1 VEAGEAV
8 AAAINSQG
16 GVAVF
21 AECDVSSESSIN
33 AAVEAVAQGLGGLN
47 ILVNVAGVNIM
58 ATVTDTEIER
68 WDRAQH
74 VNLRSVFLA
83 SKAALPHLMAGG
95 PSSIVNTSSVQ
106 ATRGVPNFPSY
117 AASKAGMQ
125 GLSRQMAVDYAQ
137 HAVRINCVSPGAPC
151 MKRLFCAILHFTPPP
166 PPEDLPRQARDK
178 RRESWQKTVLH
189 SAGGIET
196 GLNANSQLLEQVLRK
211 RISIWRHL
219 ILKTIIL
226 PRQARDEHIGST
238 QIKSGVFLQEFLPKT
253 AAPVRNQ
260 MNRESADADAIQLEY
275 DPTPRL
281 FVSGLPVDVAYT
293 ILFLASEES
302 VHITGQNLM
311 VDGGSSIAA
320 NAGNVPGISG

>member
-1 VEAGEAV
+1 MMRAWQITGAGNGIGRATALLFAAEGCKVGVVDRDVAAGEAV
-8 AAAINSQG
+8 VAAIQSKG
-16 GVAVF
+16 GTATFV
-21 AECDVSSESSIN
+21 ECDVSSEQSIN
-33 AAVEAVAQGLGGLN
+33 AAVEAVVQALGGLN

-58 ATVTDTEIER
+58 ATVTETEIER

-137 HAVRINCVSPGAPC
+137 HAVRINCVSPG
-151 MKRLFCAILHFTPPP
+151 
-166 PPEDLPRQARDK
+166 
-178 RRESWQKTVLH
+178 
-189 SAGGIET
+189 GIET
-196 GLNANSQLLEQVLRK
+196 GLNANSQLLEQ
-211 RISIWRHL
+211 
-219 ILKTIIL
+219 
-226 PRQARDEHIGST
+226 
-238 QIKSGVFLQEFLPKT
+238 EFLPKT
-253 AAPVRNQ
+253 ATPVQNQ
-260 MNRESADADAIQLEY
+260 MNRDPADPEAIELSY

-281 FVSGLPVDVAYT
+281 FVQGLPIDVAYT

-320 NAGNVPGISG
+320 NAGNVPGISR

>member
-1 VEAGEAV
+1 M

-151 MKRLFCAILHFTPPP
+151 MTPPP
-166 PPEDLPRQARDK
+166 PPKICPDRLATNAGKVGK
-178 RRESWQKTVLH
+178 RRFC
-189 SAGGIET
+189 
-196 GLNANSQLLEQVLRK
+196 
-211 RISIWRHL
+211 
-219 ILKTIIL
+219 ILQEGS
-226 PRQARDEHIGST
+226 RRGST
-238 QIKSGVFLQEFLPKT
+238 LT
-253 AAPVRNQ
+253 ASCWSRC
-260 MNRESADADAIQLEY
+260 
-275 DPTPRL
+275 
-281 FVSGLPVDVAYT
+281 
-293 ILFLASEES
+293 
-302 VHITGQNLM
+302 
-311 VDGGSSIAA
+311 
-320 NAGNVPGISG
+320 

>member
-1 VEAGEAV
+1 VRPAL
-8 AAAINSQG
+8 N
-16 GVAVF
+16 VF
-21 AECDVSSESSIN
+21 FAP
-33 AAVEAVAQGLGGLN
+33 
-47 ILVNVAGVNIM
+47 
-58 ATVTDTEIER
+58 
-68 WDRAQH
+68 
-74 VNLRSVFLA
+74 FY
-83 SKAALPHLMAGG
+83 
-95 PSSIVNTSSVQ
+95 TS
-106 ATRGVPNFPSY
+106 P
-117 AASKAGMQ
+117 
-125 GLSRQMAVDYAQ
+125 
-137 HAVRINCVSPGAPC
+137 
-151 MKRLFCAILHFTPPP
+151 PPP

-219 ILKTIIL
+219 ILKPIIL

>member
-1 VEAGEAV
+1 MRACKQITGAGNGIGRATALLFAAEGCKIGVVDRDVAAGEAV
-8 AAAINSQG
+8 VAAIQSKG
-16 GVAVF
+16 GEATFV
-21 AECDVSSESSIN
+21 ECDVSSEQSIN
-33 AAVEAVAQGLGGLN
+33 AAVEAVVQALGGLN

-74 VNLRSVFLA
+74 VNLRSVFLS

-125 GLSRQMAVDYAQ
+125 GLTRQMAVDYAQ
-137 HAVRINCVSPGAPC
+137 HAVRINCVSPG
-151 MKRLFCAILHFTPPP
+151 
-166 PPEDLPRQARDK
+166 
-178 RRESWQKTVLH
+178 
-189 SAGGIET
+189 GIET
-196 GLNANSQLLEQVLRK
+196 GLNANSQLLEQ
-211 RISIWRHL
+211 
-219 ILKTIIL
+219 
-226 PRQARDEHIGST
+226 
-238 QIKSGVFLQEFLPKT
+238 EFLPKT
-253 AAPVRNQ
+253 ASPVRNQ
-260 MNRESADADAIQLEY
+260 MDRDPADPKAIELDY

-281 FVSGLPVDVAYT
+281 FVQGLPIDVAYT

-302 VHITGQNLM
+302 VHITGQNMM

-320 NAGNVPGISG
+320 NVGNVPGISR

>member
-1 VEAGEAV
+1 MLAWQITGAGNGIGRATALLFAAEGCKVGVVDRDVAAGEAV
-8 AAAINSQG
+8 VAAIQRTG
-16 GVAVF
+16 GHATFV
-21 AECDVSSESSIN
+21 ECDVSSEESIN
-33 AAVEAVAQGLGGLN
+33 AAVEAVVEALGRLN

-95 PSSIVNTSSVQ
+95 PSSIINTSSVQ

-137 HAVRINCVSPGAPC
+137 HGVRINCVSPG
-151 MKRLFCAILHFTPPP
+151 
-166 PPEDLPRQARDK
+166 
-178 RRESWQKTVLH
+178 
-189 SAGGIET
+189 GIDT
-196 GLNANSQLLEQVLRK
+196 GLNANSQLLEK
-211 RISIWRHL
+211 
-219 ILKTIIL
+219 
-226 PRQARDEHIGST
+226 
-238 QIKSGVFLQEFLPKT
+238 EFLPKT
-253 AAPVRNQ
+253 ASPVRNQ
-260 MNRESADADAIQLEY
+260 MERDSADPGAIELDY

-281 FVSGLPVDVAYT
+281 FVQGLPIDVAYT
-293 ILFLASEES
+293 ILFLASDES
-302 VHITGQNLM
+302 VHITGQNML

-320 NAGNVPGISG
+320 NASNVPGISG

>member
-1 VEAGEAV
+1 MLAWQITGAGNGIGRATALLFAAEGCKVGVVDRDVAAGEAV
-8 AAAINSQG
+8 VAAIQRTG
-16 GVAVF
+16 GQATFV
-21 AECDVSSESSIN
+21 ECDVSSEESIN
-33 AAVEAVAQGLGGLN
+33 AAVEAVVEALGSLN

-95 PSSIVNTSSVQ
+95 PSSIINTSSVQ

-137 HAVRINCVSPGAPC
+137 HAVRINCVSPG
-151 MKRLFCAILHFTPPP
+151 
-166 PPEDLPRQARDK
+166 
-178 RRESWQKTVLH
+178 
-189 SAGGIET
+189 GIDT
-196 GLNANSQLLEQVLRK
+196 GLNANSQLLEQ
-211 RISIWRHL
+211 
-219 ILKTIIL
+219 
-226 PRQARDEHIGST
+226 
-238 QIKSGVFLQEFLPKT
+238 EFLPKT
-253 AAPVRNQ
+253 ASPVRNQ
-260 MNRESADADAIQLEY
+260 MERDSADPGAIELDY

-281 FVSGLPVDVAYT
+281 FVQGLPIDVAYT
-293 ILFLASEES
+293 ILFLASDES
-302 VHITGQNLM
+302 VHITGQNML

-320 NAGNVPGISG
+320 NAGNVPGISS